1 MTLDEAIEHC
11 KEKILEQS
19 ESQCFKC
26 MEEHIQL
33 MEWLKE
39 LKRLRKENTDLL
51 RDLGHFL

>member
-1 MTLDEAIEHC
+1 MTLEEAIEHC

-26 MEEHIQL
+26 MEDHIQL

-39 LKRLRKENTDLL
+39 LKQLRKEKTELI